1 VLAVMLLIFQ
11 NISFGDTKAKIK
23 ACSPWMYSEAS
34 IFIHLKTKQNK
45 QRKTHSKVAAFLSK

>member
-1 VLAVMLLIFQ
+1 MLLIFQ